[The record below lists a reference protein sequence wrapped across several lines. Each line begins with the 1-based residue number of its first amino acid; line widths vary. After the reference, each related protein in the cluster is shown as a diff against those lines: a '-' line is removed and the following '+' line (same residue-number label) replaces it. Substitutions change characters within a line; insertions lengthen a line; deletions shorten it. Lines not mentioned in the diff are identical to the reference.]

1 MTNARRVNSTDVA
14 WNINIS
20 WQGKTQKIVFRINIM
35 IERSQAN
42 VGCLQDSDK
51 KKLNDNAIADSLAL
65 IELTAPDEPVK
76 FNDMFYIKHMKIWD
90 TNEMKITVFARFIFT
105 LFALQNLIHGR

>member
-1 MTNARRVNSTDVA
+1 
-14 WNINIS
+14 
-20 WQGKTQKIVFRINIM
+20 M

-76 FNDMFYIKHMKIWD
+76 FNDMFYIKHMKI
-90 TNEMKITVFARFIFT
+90 
-105 LFALQNLIHGR
+105 